1 MLFGPQLFMILA
13 LVAAIP
19 ATYGTMWV
27 LRERA
32 VKVAYENGKRVGAE
46 QVAATTTAV
55 SRERVA
61 AVEEGERAAPVVPA
75 ERQMLIDLCN
85 KSASCRSRKRQ
96 P

>member
-1 MLFGPQLFMILA
+1 MLGPQLFLILA

-27 LRERA
+27 ARERA
-32 VKVAYENGKRVGAE
+32 VKAAYESGKRVGAE
-46 QVAATTTAV
+46 TVAATTTAA

-61 AVEEGERAAPVVPA
+61 AVEEGERAAPAVPV
-75 ERQMLIDLCN
+75 EKQMLIDLCN